1 MDSAFLFGSVK
12 DNFLNLLID
21 TNEWNEK
28 VILGK
33 TLWIEYVTTHSRVDV
48 PDL

>member
-1 MDSAFLFGSVK
+1 LEYIIWKYNDGKLDSAFLFGSVK

-28 VILGK
+28 VKFL
-33 TLWIEYVTTHSRVDV
+33 EAAMN
-48 PDL
+48 